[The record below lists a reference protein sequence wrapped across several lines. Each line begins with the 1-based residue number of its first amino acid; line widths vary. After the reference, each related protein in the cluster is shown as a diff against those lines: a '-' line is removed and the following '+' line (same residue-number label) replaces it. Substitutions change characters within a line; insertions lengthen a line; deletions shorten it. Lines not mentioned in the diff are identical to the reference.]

1 MCPIFCFSIENA
13 MRSGVRESVRV
24 HVWCFIQEK
33 PLETPHGVVNNRT
46 WHLSSGCVRVHACIP
61 YTHSDFLMTTSVAHI
76 HFILYCVCGALVWRW
91 MDGGERQIEVV
102 LLKPMPHIKQFKMQ
116 LLILWARQITP
127 MVAAW
132 MDTSTCYCSP
142 LCSLL
147 RVVRSCQST
156 LLRKIV
162 PRHINHLDCKSVPAV

>member
-1 MCPIFCFSIENA
+1 
-13 MRSGVRESVRV
+13 MRSGVRERVRV

-91 MDGGERQIEVV
+91 MDGGEREIEVV

-127 MVAAW
+127 MVVAW
-132 MDTSTCYCSP
+132 MDTKAHATAHRYMLTFTCCA
-142 LCSLL
+142 
-147 RVVRSCQST
+147 
-156 LLRKIV
+156 IV
-162 PRHINHLDCKSVPAV
+162 SIHSAPKNCASAHQPPGLQKCIPGV